1 MVQDDD
7 RLQLMHRRQGKAR
20 VVVAAGSQELSETP
34 SVSLH
39 SSAGTGALPEYTAV
53 WRYEEQIA
61 VPALPPA
68 LTFEVSWPLCFTRAQ
83 ELHFERCQAHEA
95 SCRVCQ
101 AKQLCSGSRA
111 SGVHGQC
118 HVWRRLKV

>member
-7 RLQLMHRRQGKAR
+7 GLQLMRCRQGRAR

-39 SSAGTGALPEYTAV
+39 SSSGTGTLPECTAV

-68 LTFEVSWPLCFTRAQ
+68 LTFEVSWPLCFTGAQ
-83 ELHFERCQAHEA
+83 ESTLKDVR
-95 SCRVCQ
+95 RMR
-101 AKQLCSGSRA
+101 RA
-111 SGVHGQC
+111 AESA
-118 HVWRRLKV
+118 RLSSSAAAAGHLGCMANATCGEG